1 MSCYFDS
8 YFLSGK
14 QAAVLGTEPGQRP
27 GGQSRNLPI
36 TDQSL
41 RQEMGTFQGGR
52 LPYPHLPTH
61 CPCSGRRGCA
71 DPWLCWSQRVLSSN
85 PPKSLPGIGISPE
98 LVYNLAA
105 SCTVVGHTCQVF
117 VTDRNFLWCH
127 PHPYNVRAGEN
138 ALDRRP
144 FSKES

>member
-61 CPCSGRRGCA
+61 CPCSERRGCA

-105 SCTVVGHTCQVF
+105 SCSILHCGWTHVPSLRHRPEFPLVSPSSLQCQS
-117 VTDRNFLWCH
+117 
-127 PHPYNVRAGEN
+127 
-138 ALDRRP
+138 RRKCP
-144 FSKES
+144 GQEAVL